1 MCMYVCVDAVRPKCN
16 DFMAPAFAVRMVL
29 AYRKASLVMLRAV
42 GLCFRTH
49 PVTSAPGASEH
60 MFTRTV
66 ELAHMRRVAKL
77 RAYIRAAQQS
87 ARRAET
93 REAS

>member
-29 AYRKASLVMLRAV
+29 AYRKAALVMLRAV

-49 PVTSAPGASEH
+49 PMTRGLPWSAVVSRG
-60 MFTRTV
+60 
-66 ELAHMRRVAKL
+66 LL
-77 RAYIRAAQQS
+77 ILLLLLLLL
-87 ARRAET
+87 
-93 REAS
+93 

>member
-1 MCMYVCVDAVRPKCN
+1 MCVSLVKCVTGCRMCMYVCVDAVRPKCN

-29 AYRKASLVMLRAV
+29 AYRKAALVMLRAV

-60 MFTRTV
+60 ISTGTV
-66 ELAHMRRVAKL
+66 
-77 RAYIRAAQQS
+77 AA
-87 ARRAET
+87 
-93 REAS
+93 